1 MRWDG
6 GSISEFGPQIK
17 DDAFPHGVSTACGE
31 SYGDR
36 RSVPNTTSDA
46 LRTKRWEQRA
56 EFSASQPVQ
65 EPRTSAGSF
74 LRVWPQR
81 LGAAEGAMGGGKHF
95 RIRPPDKEDAFPH
108 GVSTACGGATP
119 TRRSVSRWAFGC
131 SATNAEQR
139 RVPSLQ

>member
-1 MRWDG
+1 VWG
-6 GSISEFGPQIK
+6 
-17 DDAFPHGVSTACGE
+17 

-95 RIRPPDKEDAFPH
+95 RIRPPDKDD
-108 GVSTACGGATP
+108 C
-119 TRRSVSRWAFGC
+119 
-131 SATNAEQR
+131 
-139 RVPSLQ
+139 VPSFLRVGPAVRTAERAMG